1 VQSEA
6 GSRIP
11 SPAPARPPT
20 PPPPLPPPT
29 LHELGL
35 SLSAITPDLSPSH
48 FSSPPA
54 SGAFLAP
61 HYLLLCHAQGLDVL
75 PLISPPAPQPYAL
88 VRRVAFKSVVVMEH
102 RGVLVAIAGR
112 RDGVRVYALEEVKK
126 AVEWR
131 IDVEVRRERERSRR
145 EESKK
150 AGPGNSSID
159 QRDSSVKRGN
169 LSLSTPQI
177 AEIQQNSKFTLRSSS
192 ISDPTTPKKP
202 RPPTIQPLSSFPPA
216 GHPPPYTS
224 APDNRPPLRN
234 QQSSVSVNIARSR
247 RSSLSLVVVPPVPP
261 LSPSLPNAAA
271 VTTPNTSDISKTS
284 DWLEG
289 SDDEAIDVLTA
300 GASGSQALDERT
312 SSIPP
317 PRSDDHHRNMG
328 GTAAA
333 LPVRSHTVQ
342 SHRRNRP
349 PNLDLNITRSNAGP
363 VCPVGPSP
371 SPAFLTIYQALQ
383 ASPPAINQSTAIHT
397 SYGSRPQRL
406 SPDVDPDEDD
416 DDIAAVPG
424 ERISLAQVLLESRL
438 PELPPVGTTRP
449 QEPILIHGS
458 AQATGEDGFLATSSF
473 PDALSSHSRSVSS
486 RPERRRRRWSVL
498 GSIFNPTGP
507 QDTRTF
513 PLSDSPLGS
522 PVSPAPPMI
531 PESEGRPLARSLS
544 TRTRPSTTSTDL
556 APRPSTSGG
565 SRPPPA
571 CSIPPVPTVPSALGP
586 APPHRLLQRFF
597 STAFG
602 SRRLDDRPPTLLLKN
617 VDMTSR
623 KNLQSPPTPQAPP
636 PKLEYVK
643 LPGTK
648 GSLLITAVE
657 TQKKRY
663 GERV

>member
-1 VQSEA
+1 M
-6 GSRIP
+6 P
-11 SPAPARPPT
+11 SPIPARSPT
-20 PPPPLPPPT
+20 PPPPLPPPS

-35 SLSAITPDLSPSH
+35 SLSVITPDLSPSH

-75 PLISPPAPQPYAL
+75 PLTSPPAPQPYAL

-150 AGPGNSSID
+150 AGPVNSSID
-159 QRDSSVKRGN
+159 QRDSSEKPGK
-169 LSLSTPQI
+169 LSLSTPPI
-177 AEIQQNSKFTLRSSS
+177 AEIPQNSKFTLRSPSNS
-192 ISDPTTPKKP
+192 GPTIPKKP

-216 GHPPPYTS
+216 GQPPPYTS

-234 QQSSVSVNIARSR
+234 QRSSVSVLARSR
-247 RSSLSLVVVPPVPP
+247 RSSVSLVVVPPVPP
-261 LSPSLPNAAA
+261 LSPSISNAAV
-271 VTTPNTSDISKTS
+271 VTAPDISKTS
-284 DWLEG
+284 DWLEA

-317 PRSDDHHRNMG
+317 PRNDDHHHGVG

-333 LPVRSHTVQ
+333 LPVRSHAVQ

-349 PNLDLNITRSNAGP
+349 PNLDLNIPRTNAGP
-363 VCPVGPSP
+363 VCPVNLSP
-371 SPAFLTIYQALQ
+371 LFAFLTLYQAFQ
-383 ASPPAINQSTAIHT
+383 TSSPAINQSTAIHT
-397 SYGSRPQRL
+397 SHESRPRQL

-416 DDIAAVPG
+416 DDIATVPG
-424 ERISLAQVLLESRL
+424 ERITLAQALLESRL

-458 AQATGEDGFLATSSF
+458 APATSEDGLLATSSF
-473 PDALSSHSRSVSS
+473 PGAFSSRSRSLSS
-486 RPERRRRRWSVL
+486 RPERRRRHWSVL
-498 GSIFNPTGP
+498 GSIFNPTGS
-507 QDTRTF
+507 QNTRTP
-513 PLSDSPLGS
+513 PLNDSPLGS
-522 PVSPAPPMI
+522 PVPPASPTML
-531 PESEGRPLARSLS
+531 ESQGRPLARSLS

-565 SRPPPA
+565 SHPPPA
-571 CSIPPVPTVPSALGP
+571 CSVPLVPTAPSALGS
-586 APPHRLLQRFF
+586 ASPHRLLPRFF

-602 SRRLDDRPPTLLLKN
+602 SRRSDDRPPTLVLKN
-617 VDMTSR
+617 VDVASR
-623 KNLQSPPTPQAPP
+623 RNMQSPPTPQAPP

-648 GSLLITAVE
+648 GSLLIKAVE
-657 TQKKRY
+657 TPKKRY